1 MLQTQTVSAKTLE
14 LISSLQQQ
22 PELKSFVLV
31 GGTALAL
38 QIGHRSSVD
47 IDLFSTEP
55 FDVQTMT
62 DLLVSEYG
70 FKVLS
75 QQKNTIRGIISDV
88 MTDLITHPYPFL
100 EIVEEDGIR
109 MASMK
114 DIAAMK
120 LNAIAISGER
130 FKDFADIYF
139 LLESYRLSEMLD
151 FYCTK
156 YAQDRSLHI
165 LRSLLYF
172 DDVVVADK
180 PMFFLQKDLK
190 LSAIKK
196 RIRQAVKDVGI

>member
-1 MLQTQTVSAKTLE
+1 MLQTQTVSTQTLE

-22 PELKSFVLV
+22 PELRSFVLV

-38 QIGHRSSVD
+38 QIGHRTSVD

-70 FKVLS
+70 FRVLS
-75 QQKNTIRGIISDV
+75 QQKNTIRGIISNV

-100 EIVEEDGIR
+100 EIVEESGIR
-109 MASMK
+109 MASK
-114 DIAAMK
+114 RDIAAMK

-139 LLESYRLSEMLD
+139 LLETYSMSEMLD
-151 FYCTK
+151 FYCEK
-156 YAQDRSLHI
+156 YAQERSLHI
-165 LRSLLYF
+165 LRSLVYF
-172 DDVVVADK
+172 DDIVAADK
-180 PMFFLQKDLK
+180 PDFFQQKAIT